1 MKNLIFVNDA
11 FFGGGAEK
19 SMRILLNNMQL
30 KRNFK
35 YQ

>member
-19 SMRILLNNMQL
+19 SMRILIDNLQKKEIININ
-30 KRNFK
+30 
-35 YQ
+35 